1 MTVKQRATRK
11 YNSKLC
17 PRTFVK
23 GDLVWR
29 MAINTIEKDGK
40 FSANWEGPYRIRED
54 SGGGAYM
61 IEQLSGEEILNMLNV
76 SHLKFYFS

>member
-1 MTVKQRATRK
+1 MAVKQRAARK

-29 MAINTIEKDGK
+29 MASSARKRDDK

-54 SGGGAYM
+54 SRGGAYKL
-61 IEQLSGEEILNMLNV
+61 EQLLGEEIPNMWSV
-76 SHLKFYFS
+76 SYLKFYFS